1 MVCLNRPRHFKFF
14 KGCFSQILLDP
25 FLNTLPQIA
34 SSRIRKSL
42 RRINTRF
49 ALPIYPFRLSSN
61 GLLAKMICSGNHFA
75 INWYVESLSDSEVKS
90 GHPQTSQVESFET
103 IVNSWKNF
111 IFLPHF
117 LLYSNTSNLFSE
129 INTWGSFLFILG
141 RVIGYSI
148 PLKAFHNFWV
158 CFISSNACLNFF

>member
-1 MVCLNRPRHFKFF
+1 MVCLNRPHHFKFF
-14 KGCFSQILLDP
+14 KGCLPQILLDP
-25 FLNTLPQIA
+25 FLNTLLQIT
-34 SSRIRKSL
+34 SSRISKSL

-49 ALPIYPFRLSSN
+49 ALPANPFRLSSN

-90 GHPQTSQVESFET
+90 GRPQTSQVESFET
-103 IVNSWKNF
+103 IVNSWKSF

-129 INTWGSFLFILG
+129 INTWRSFLFILG
-141 RVIGYSI
+141 RVLGYSF
-148 PLKAFHNFWV
+148 PLKAFCNFRM